1 MFNGMRAV
9 IFDMDGTLIDSME
22 VWAEIDQDFLD
33 KRQILVPEN
42 IQKAIEGLSFME
54 TVLYF
59 KENFQLEE
67 SVEEIYR
74 ELIEMSIEHY
84 RQKIPLKSGVKEF
97 VSSLHQKGM
106 RIGLATSSQHLLVEA
121 VLERHDLQR
130 YFTSIRTSC
139 DVGRGKPFPDVF
151 LKVAEDLQVKPAECL
166 VFEDTVAGVLAAKR
180 AGMKVIA
187 VFDNNSLP
195 DMEEIGQLA
204 DGYIVNFKGIA

>member
-42 IQKAIEGLSFME
+42 IQKAIEGLSFLE